1 MLIAEIIGYIAAVF
15 LSILFIPQ
23 VYKTYKSK
31 NASSLSIIFLF
42 LEVITCVLF
51 ISYGFLIKAVPVII
65 ANFAALICNILLV
78 IAKLT
83 FKKIDNNEDN
93 PV

>member
-42 LEVITCVLF
+42 
-51 ISYGFLIKAVPVII
+51 
-65 ANFAALICNILLV
+65 
-78 IAKLT
+78 
-83 FKKIDNNEDN
+83 
-93 PV
+93 